1 MKKLKG
7 TDHPTL
13 WDLLKTLRE
22 EDMVARLDINNTAIG
37 NPPKKVVKWVYRE
50 LTTRLKELCRQY
62 DAGDVNMEVFLRR
75 IGYNI
80 R

>member
-22 EDMVARLDINNTAIG
+22 EEMVARLDIKNAAIG
-37 NPPKKVVKWVYRE
+37 NPRV
-50 LTTRLKELCRQY
+50 LTSRLKEWCRQY
-62 DAGDVNMEVFLRR
+62 DEGDIFINRQ
-75 IGYNI
+75 G
-80 R
+80 